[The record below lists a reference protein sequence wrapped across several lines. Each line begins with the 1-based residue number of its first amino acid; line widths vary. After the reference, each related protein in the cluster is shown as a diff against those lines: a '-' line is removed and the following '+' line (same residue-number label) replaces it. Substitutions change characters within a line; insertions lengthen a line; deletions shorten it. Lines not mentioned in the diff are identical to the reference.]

1 MKVQC
6 RKSGQCLI
14 IALSGE
20 MDHHASDLARRKID
34 DAYHAQGARH
44 MIFDCEGIH
53 FMDSSGLGLIMGRY
67 KTAASLGGRVA
78 IAHVSHQLDRI
89 FSMSGLYK
97 IIQKAPDLPGA
108 IQLLEG
114 GMHHAK

>member
-6 RKSGQCLI
+6 RKTGRCLI
-14 IALSGE
+14 VALSGE

-34 DAYHAQGARH
+34 DAYHAQGAQH

-67 KTAASLGGRVA
+67 KTAASLGGRIA
-78 IAHVSHQLDRI
+78 ITHVSRQLDRI
-89 FSMSGLYK
+89 LSMSGLYK
-97 IIQKAPDLPGA
+97 IIQKAPDIPDA
-108 IQLLEG
+108 IKLLEG
-114 GMHHAK
+114 GLHHA

>member
-6 RKSGQCLI
+6 RKSGCCLI
-14 IALSGE
+14 VTLSGE

-34 DAYHAQGARH
+34 DAYHVQGALH
-44 MIFDCEGIH
+44 IIFDCQQLD

-67 KTAASLGGRVA
+67 KTASSMGGRVA
-78 IAHVSHQLDRI
+78 LTGVSPKLDRI
-89 FSMSGLYK
+89 FALSGLYK
-97 IIQKAPDLPGA
+97 IIQKAPAAAEA

-114 GMHHAK
+114 GRRHV

>member
-6 RKSGQCLI
+6 RKSGQCLLV
-14 IALSGE
+14 ALSGE
-20 MDHHASDLARRKID
+20 MDHHASDIARRKID
-34 DAYHAQGARH
+34 DAYLAQGALH
-44 MIFDCEGIH
+44 IIFDCHELD

-78 IAHVSHQLDRI
+78 LTGVSPKLDRI

-97 IIQKAPDLPGA
+97 IIQKAPAAAEA
-108 IQLLEG
+108 IKLLEG
-114 GMHHAK
+114 GRHHV